1 MVIKSLSYAIYS
13 LLTDDWSDWI
23 MTRFLWFDHA
33 RIVLGLFERNA
44 KESVEQ
50 LMSVVHLF
58 WSNQDKRF
66 SNTDTYTKERKT
78 SKNRE
83 IHGDNEQRRCKRQK
97 QTKKKKRRKWQETQK
112 KICSVVLNLHCVFK
126 ACIQFCF
133 ISCVVLWREF
143 SWIWKINII
152 RRFLSRYYW
161 E

>member
-1 MVIKSLSYAIYS
+1 MIDLIESWRDFSDSNMLVSSSGCSSVMRRNPSSSWWVLFISFEVIKIN
-13 LLTDDWSDWI
+13 
-23 MTRFLWFDHA
+23 
-33 RIVLGLFERNA
+33 V
-44 KESVEQ
+44 
-50 LMSVVHLF
+50 
-58 WSNQDKRF
+58 F

-97 QTKKKKRRKWQETQK
+97 QTKKKKRKWQETQK

-152 RRFLSRYYW
+152 RRCLSRYYW